1 MADLDAFEAE
11 VREKIKQLA
20 SKDAGAR
27 RKAAA
32 WLGEAGDPSAITG
45 LAHTFKHD
53 NDRSV
58 RAAAAYSLGMFR
70 ALQKGLAEDSER
82 TMTLLQ
88 GVAEGKMGGRTPIA
102 PSAMLKV
109 VGGLIVLAVLIFAA
123 GVVLPGIMNATPA
136 TNGDTPTDIPQATE
150 IANVADK
157 DRATLLLEIRQ
168 TYIGVSSDAQT
179 LQAQFQSLMQGS
191 ALDCAGFYNNPQ
203 PYQLSANNAAAFADI
218 ATLVTDLNLAL
229 NNLAT
234 AKARFDQHCDGVS
247 PLTAAEAGA
256 PMGSIVSTIQA
267 LPALDQAIVAAE
279 TFVPPTD
286 APTITP
292 ESDATDAPTAA
303 PTATVDVRP
312 YRSDMLNILDR
323 MTLPDGAN
331 SLLSRYWSE
340 GSAGDGCRGVSPTIP
355 PDYILPPDVSQSSLD
370 LTRAM
375 LQVNTGLALVR
386 DGWQLFSNACA
397 SGTVSGQAAFGLQQT
412 ATANEAFAT
421 ARAALNNVR

>member
-20 SKDAGAR
+20 SKDANTR

-45 LAHTFKHD
+45 LAHTYKHD
-53 NDRSV
+53 NDKSV
-58 RAAAAYSLGMFR
+58 RDAAAYSLGMFR
-70 ALQKGLAEDSER
+70 ALQKGLTDDSDR
-82 TMTLLQ
+82 AMALLQ
-88 GVAEGKMGGRTPIA
+88 GVAEGKMGGRVPIA
-102 PSAMLKV
+102 PSAMLRL

-123 GVVLPGIMNATPA
+123 GLVLPGIMNATPA
-136 TNGDTPTDIPQATE
+136 TPGAATE
-150 IANVADK
+150 VPEPTQVANVADK

-179 LQAQFQSLMQGS
+179 LQAQFQSLMQGG

-203 PYQLSANNAAAFADI
+203 PYQLSANNASQYADI
-218 ATLVTDLNLAL
+218 AALVTDLNQAV

-234 AKARFDQHCDGVS
+234 AKARFDQHCDGVT

-256 PMGSIVSTIQA
+256 PMGSIVSAIQA

-279 TFVPPTD
+279 TFVQPTD
-286 APTITP
+286 APTSTP
-292 ESDATDAPTAA
+292 ESAATEGPTAA
-303 PTATVDVRP
+303 PTPTVDVRP
-312 YRSDMLNILDR
+312 YHSDLLNILDR

-340 GSAGDGCRGVSPTIP
+340 GSAGDGCRSVPPTIP
-355 PDYILPPDVSQSSLD
+355 ADYVLPPDVSQSSLD

-375 LQVNTGLALVR
+375 LQVNVGLALVR
-386 DGWQLFSNACA
+386 DGWQLFANACA

-421 ARAALNNVR
+421 ARAALDNVR